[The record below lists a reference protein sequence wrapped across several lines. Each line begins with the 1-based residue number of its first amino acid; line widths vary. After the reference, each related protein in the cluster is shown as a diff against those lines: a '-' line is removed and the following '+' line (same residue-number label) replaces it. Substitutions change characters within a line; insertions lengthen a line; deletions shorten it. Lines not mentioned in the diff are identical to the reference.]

1 MYESK
6 WLEGEPWLIFV
17 LIPGILLSCWL
28 LVAEIPMFAL
38 KFKNFS
44 VKDNALRYGFIL
56 CSIVLLTGL
65 GWIGFAA
72 VIVLYVLT
80 SLAQNIIGTKIAD
93 TE

>member
-1 MYESK
+1 MARGRTLSS
-6 WLEGEPWLIFV
+6 FV